1 MHYREQNRIPGPII
15 GRTLIHDP
23 APSDDSAPA
32 KPILRGVLHHSAAFF
47 AAGAG
52 AVLVGLSPDLRT
64 AAATGI
70 FSLSLVTLF
79 AVSAIYHRV
88 QWKSARARAYMRR
101 ADHASI
107 FVLIAG
113 TYTPVAFLGLGG
125 ADGRRLLIL
134 VWAGAAAGVLL
145 SLFWV
150 KAPKALTAAVAVA
163 MGWMIVPYFSQVRRL
178 LGAEIWLIVIGGI
191 AYTAGA
197 VIYAVK
203 RPNPW
208 PRVFGYHEVF
218 HALTIVGA
226 LLHFAAIVE
235 IVRTLPG

>member
-1 MHYREQNRIPGPII
+1 MSI
-15 GRTLIHDP
+15 TDP
-23 APSDDSAPA
+23 PDDSLPA
-32 KPILRGVLHHSAAFF
+32 KPALRGVLHHSAAFF

-52 AVLVGLSPDLRT
+52 AVLVAMSPDLRT
-64 AAATGI
+64 AAAVAI

-88 QWKSARARAYMRR
+88 QWKTERARAYMRR
-101 ADHASI
+101 ADHSSI

-125 ADGRRLLIL
+125 EDGRRLLIMI
-134 VWAGAAAGVLL
+134 WAGAAAGVCL

-150 KAPKALTAAVAVA
+150 KAPKVLTAVLAVA
-163 MGWMIVPYFSQVRRL
+163 MGWMIVPYFGQVRRL
-178 LGAEIWLIVIGGI
+178 LGPELWLILAGGI
-191 AYTAGA
+191 AYTLGA
-197 VIYAVK
+197 VIYAVR

-208 PRVFGYHEVF
+208 PHVFGYHEVF

-226 LLHFAAIVE
+226 LLHFAAIVQ
-235 IVRTLPG
+235 IVRAGAALL

>member
-1 MHYREQNRIPGPII
+1 MSI
-15 GRTLIHDP
+15 TDP
-23 APSDDSAPA
+23 PDDSLPA
-32 KPILRGVLHHSAAFF
+32 KPALRGVLHHSAAFF

-52 AVLVGLSPDLRT
+52 AVLVAMSPDLRT
-64 AAATGI
+64 AAAAAI

-88 QWKSARARAYMRR
+88 QWKTERARAYMRR
-101 ADHASI
+101 ADHSSI

-125 ADGRRLLIL
+125 EDGRRLLIMI
-134 VWAGAAAGVLL
+134 WAGAAAGVCL

-150 KAPKALTAAVAVA
+150 KAPKVLTAVLAVA
-163 MGWMIVPYFSQVRRL
+163 MGWMIVPYFNQVRRL
-178 LGAEIWLIVIGGI
+178 LGPELWLILAGGI
-191 AYTAGA
+191 AYTLGA
-197 VIYAVK
+197 VIYAVR

-208 PRVFGYHEVF
+208 PHVFGYHEVF

-226 LLHFAAIVE
+226 LLHFAAIVQ
-235 IVRTLPG
+235 IVRAGAG

>member
-1 MHYREQNRIPGPII
+1 MSHSPLGE
-15 GRTLIHDP
+15 
-23 APSDDSAPA
+23 SSPA
-32 KPILRGVLHHSAAFF
+32 KPILRGVLHHSAALF

-52 AVLVGLSPDLRT
+52 AVLVAMSPDPRT
-64 AAATGI
+64 AVATAI

-88 QWKSARARAYMRR
+88 HWKTERTRAYMRR

-125 ADGRRLLIL
+125 ADGRRLLIMI
-134 VWAGAAAGVLL
+134 WAGAAAGVLL

-150 KAPKALTAAVAVA
+150 QAPKALTAAVAVA
-163 MGWMIVPYFSQVRRL
+163 MGWMIVPYFGQVRRL
-178 LGAEIWLIVIGGI
+178 LGPEIWLIVAGGI

-208 PRVFGYHEVF
+208 PRTFGYHEVF

-235 IVRTLPG
+235 IVRGLAG